1 MRLTIEELSKRT
13 KLSVPT
19 LRVYVSRQK
28 LGTRIG
34 NNRFFSQADVEKL
47 MKGSKRGAG
56 KGRGAKARKTGP
68 AARSARAKQARSR
81 PARAK
86 PVRKAPAAAKPAT
99 PVRPAVA
106 APVAARPEQKPVKR
120 SFWSRLFGGRR
131 PPQKISLMQAKKS

>member
-28 LGTRIG
+28 LGTKIG

-56 KGRGAKARKTGP
+56 KGRRAKARKAGSSV
-68 AARSARAKQARSR
+68 RSAKAKQARTR
-81 PARAK
+81 PARVK
-86 PVRKAPAAAKPAT
+86 PARKAPVAAAKPAAP
-99 PVRPAVA
+99 PV
-106 APVAARPEQKPVKR
+106 ARPEQKPVKR